1 MNQINPAASDIVA
14 KLWNLCNLL
23 RDDGVTYHQYV
34 SELTYLLFLRMMQET
49 GQEDG
54 LVIFKHPKKG
64 EPVEKMDGT
73 RWADLMAASAPD
85 RLDLYKELLL
95 DYGLHGRGSV
105 QQIYAN
111 ASTFITKPATLS
123 KLVVEI
129 DKLDWYSVQRDD
141 LGDLYEGLL
150 ERNANEKKSGAG
162 QYFTPRDLIDSIVT
176 VLQPTLDDVIQDP
189 AAGTGGFLIAANNY
203 LRAKY
208 KPEDRSEAQQR
219 KYRSSTFYG
228 MELVQDTHRL
238 ALMNMLLHGIEGG
251 IQFGDTLGEE
261 GTRLPAAT
269 LCLSNPPF
277 GTKKGG
283 GLPTRTDFTY
293 PTTNKQF
300 CFLQHIYRNLK
311 PGGRAAVVL
320 PDNVLFESNV
330 GADIRRDLMDKCN
343 LHTVLRLPTGIFYA
357 QGVKTNVLFFTRGKT
372 DKGNTKEVW
381 VYDMRANMPQ
391 FGKRT
396 PFTRDYFRTA
406 ADAAPT
412 VPRDK
417 FEDVFGADPCGG
429 PAALAQRVDTGEAGR
444 WRKYT
449 REQIKARGD
458 NLDISWLKDDNAES
472 AEAQRDEPALVARL
486 VMRELT
492 GAMADL
498 RSLLEELGDD
508 PDAALEDLLLDAEES
523 DAGVNA

>member
-49 GQEDG
+49 RQEDC
-54 LVIFKHPKKG
+54 LVVHKAPKKG
-64 EPVEKMDGT
+64 KPIEQMDGT
-73 RWADLMAASAPD
+73 RWVDLMSASASE
-85 RLDLYKELLL
+85 RLGLYKELLL
-95 DYGLHGRGSV
+95 DYGLHGQGSV

-123 KLVVEI
+123 KLVAEI
-129 DKLDWYSVQRDD
+129 DKLDWYNVQRDD

-162 QYFTPRDLIDSIVT
+162 QYFTPRDLIDSIVA
-176 VLQPTLDDVIQDP
+176 VMRPTLDDVIQDP
-189 AAGTGGFLIAANNY
+189 ASGTGGFLIAANNY
-203 LRAKY
+203 LREKF
-208 KPEDRSEAQQR
+208 KPEDRSAAQQR
-219 KYRSSTFYG
+219 KYRTSTFYG

-261 GTRLPAAT
+261 GTHLPAAT
-269 LCLSNPPF
+269 LSLSNPPF

-283 GLPTRTDFTY
+283 GLPTRADFIY

-300 CFLQHIYRNLK
+300 CFLQHIYDNLA

-320 PDNVLFESNV
+320 PDNVLFESNI

-343 LHTVLRLPTGIFYA
+343 LHTVLRLPSGIFYA
-357 QGVKTNVLFFTRGKT
+357 HGVKTNVLFFTRGKKDT
-372 DKGNTKEVW
+372 SNTKEVW

-406 ADAAPT
+406 ADASPD

-417 FEDVFGADPCGG
+417 FEDVFGDDPKGN
-429 PAALAQRVDTGEAGR
+429 PASLAKRVDTGESGR
-444 WRKYT
+444 WRKFS
-449 REQIKARGD
+449 RAQIKARGD
-458 NLDISWLKDDNAES
+458 KLDISWLKDDNAES
-472 AEAQRDEPALVARL
+472 AVSQRDEPAMLARL
-486 VMRELT
+486 AMREMTAAL
-492 GAMADL
+492 ADL
-498 RSLLEELGDD
+498 RSLLEELGED
-508 PDAALEDLLLDAEES
+508 PDATLEDLLIDDQAVE
-523 DAGVNA
+523 AQP